1 MKYLLDTCVISELI
15 KKSPNANITDWIL
28 NTDEHDLF
36 VSVLTIGE
44 IHKGIEKLA
53 PGKRKKKLHAWVNQD
68 LCDRFAHRILD
79 FDLSTAITWGVIQA
93 KSEIQGKTMPAIDGR
108 IAATGISYGL
118 TIVTR
123 NISDME
129 ISEVP
134 LINPWE

>member
-1 MKYLLDTCVISELI
+1 
-15 KKSPNANITDWIL
+15 
-28 NTDEHDLF
+28 
-36 VSVLTIGE
+36 
-44 IHKGIEKLA
+44 
-53 PGKRKKKLHAWVNQD
+53 
-68 LCDRFAHRILD
+68 
-79 FDLSTAITWGVIQA
+79 
-93 KSEIQGKTMPAIDGR
+93 MPAIDGQ